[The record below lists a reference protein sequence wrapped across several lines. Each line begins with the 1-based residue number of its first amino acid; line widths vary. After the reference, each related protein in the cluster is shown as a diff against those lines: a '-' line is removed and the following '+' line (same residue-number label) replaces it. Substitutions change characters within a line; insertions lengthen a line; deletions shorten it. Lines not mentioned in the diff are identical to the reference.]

1 MRLILMTMAG
11 AILVGFATGGRLGNL
26 LERRFRWSGIAIAG
40 LSMQFVPLPASLEWL
55 GLPILI
61 VSFVPLCL
69 FVGANMRLP
78 GAGLILMG
86 VLMNFAVIAA
96 NQGMPVSRHALVE
109 SNQQATLESL
119 IEQGGIRHHLASSE
133 DVLLPLG
140 DVIPVGGFI
149 HQAVSLGDIFA
160 YGGVG
165 WMLLAGMQPVRR
177 RKSLVLAT
185 AQVSGP

>member
-1 MRLILMTMAG
+1 MQLIMMTMAG
-11 AILVGFATGGRLGNL
+11 AILLGFATGGRFSNL
-26 LERRFRWSGIAIAG
+26 LTRRIRWAG
-40 LSMQFVPLPASLEWL
+40 LAVAGLVMQMAPLPTSLEWL

-61 VSFVPLCL
+61 ISFVPLCL
-69 FVGANMRLP
+69 FVGVNMRLP

-96 NQGMPVSRHALVE
+96 NQGMPVSRYALVE
-109 SNQQATLESL
+109 SNQQATLQML
-119 IEQGGIRHHLASSE
+119 VEQGGIRHHLASSE

-140 DVIPVGGFI
+140 DVIPVGGVV

-165 WMLLAGMQPVRR
+165 WLLFAGMQPLGRR
-177 RKSLVLAT
+177 RKLTLAP
-185 AQVSGP
+185 AEAAP

>member
-1 MRLILMTMAG
+1 MQLIAMTMAG
-11 AILVGFATGGRLGNL
+11 AIALGVATGGRFSNL
-26 LERRFRWSGIAIAG
+26 LARRIRWAG
-40 LSMQFVPLPASLEWL
+40 LAVGGLVMQMVPLPASLEWL

-61 VSFVPLCL
+61 ASFVPLCL

-86 VLMNFAVIAA
+86 ILMNFAVIAA

-109 SNQQATLESL
+109 SNQQATLETL
-119 IEQGGIRHHLASSE
+119 VEQGGIRHHLASSE

-140 DVIPVGGFI
+140 DVIPVGGVV

-160 YGGVG
+160 YGGVA
-165 WMLLAGMQPVRR
+165 WLLFAGMRPLERDR
-177 RKSLVLAT
+177 LTLAP
-185 AQVSGP
+185 ARAAAP